1 MIEVL
6 HNLKELKAP
15 DGWGA
20 YLDNFNYLSPS
31 FEINLKHQVKC
42 LFNLFFFSLREEWIT
57 AIQEVAD
64 KLRESDKSEEI
75 TIGSVD
81 NQKMVCGQ

>member
-1 MIEVL
+1 M
-6 HNLKELKAP
+6 
-15 DGWGA
+15 
-20 YLDNFNYLSPS
+20 
-31 FEINLKHQVKC
+31 KC
-42 LFNLFFFSLREEWIT
+42 LFNLFFSLREEWIT